1 MELCVFLIILDNMV
15 VHMTINPFCTN
26 VACKYFILN
35 IILNHINVLSEDIEK
50 GINK

>member
-15 VHMTINPFCTN
+15 VHMIINSFCTN

-35 IILNHINVLSEDIEK
+35 ISLNHIVSSEGIEK